1 MDLDAVHLLP
11 LRRNT
16 TAADLPLPHPRH
28 NHSYNHHPPN
38 SNTNNDNDLT
48 PACNSKR
55 SSLASSVDA
64 RDLHDR
70 KPTHSLSRESMLS
83 KESVLSK
90 ETVLSEG
97 GSAGKPRPARK
108 APKPPLAGSLLSVS
122 GAGGTL
128 SRNPRPSR
136 PAPAPPS
143 QTGRSAS
150 LGSVNGVGGPSKEAK
165 ASEAP
170 EAAGG
175 AATPRK
181 QKKPKVV
188 RIPKEKVGLD
198 KISSCPAP
206 SGRPPPLSDDA
217 AAAAA
222 AAAGDAGGADDESSH
237 TQHAQGQDAVVS
249 SSDLKQD
256 DNNGEEVTHCET
268 APRADAED
276 LDNARSAAPFEDGG
290 GNVQESSSQ
299 NDDQPTSQTDR
310 KDPGEEESTAS
321 SVDTVQ
327 QAREK
332 EDSDDQREEASGQSL
347 LDEMKLFLPG
357 LTGSGS
363 ESKEEPSQSTEES
376 APESVAYVDTSPT
389 LTVPSSLL
397 PVTHPPA
404 DDGGG
409 VADTAGEPSAPPEG
423 EPRATSEEERAV
435 SEESKPVQADETS
448 CDSKP
453 DPDTAASTEQTPH
466 PELSDTFQSSLMAS
480 SASSSSSPTS
490 TPRYIRAP
498 PELLEEAEESLVD
511 ELPGRSSPATSAD
524 PSSKAS
530 ALSKPTGYW
539 RFQGSSSNSRNGRGT
554 KQKALKLNK
563 VAPPVVP
570 GVPPP
575 GGVGEG
581 EVEVPPAGA
590 PGRVSKIV
598 HRINRM
604 ASFEEPAPARRTS
617 LQHDPAL
624 PLLGAEDQE
633 QCAETDVPQ
642 ALNAKENPSPSP
654 EPRADSAATA
664 DVVASSSSPQQRRES
679 VQENPTQKLHEK
691 LANGGPGSLT
701 LAGRCSPL
709 NDKLND
715 SIPAVKFPSELDD
728 SVARFPSEVDDS
740 VVKFSSELGDSAED
754 SPRGEGN
761 EGPQRHS
768 REGTP
773 ESEGEGHA
781 RRKSSKKA
789 RAPPPPKSPPPS
801 SSRKIKK

>member
-28 NHSYNHHPPN
+28 NHNYSHHPPN
-38 SNTNNDNDLT
+38 SNNNNDNDLT

-83 KESVLSK
+83 KESVLS
-90 ETVLSEG
+90 EG
-97 GSAGKPRPARK
+97 SSAGKPRPARK

-150 LGSVNGVGGPSKEAK
+150 VGSVNGVGGPGKEAK

-217 AAAAA
+217 VAAADGGGGGGG
-222 AAAGDAGGADDESSH
+222 GDAGGADDESSH
-237 TQHAQGQDAVVS
+237 TQHAQDQDAVVS

-256 DNNGEEVTHCET
+256 DDNGEEVTHCET

-276 LDNARSAAPFEDGG
+276 LDNGRSAPSFEDGG

-327 QAREK
+327 QTREK
-332 EDSDDQREEASGQSL
+332 DSDDQREEANGSSL
-347 LDEMKLFLPG
+347 LDEMKIFLPG

-363 ESKEEPSQSTEES
+363 ESKEAS
-376 APESVAYVDTSPT
+376 APESVAFVDTSPT

-435 SEESKPVQADETS
+435 SEESKPVQADETP

-453 DPDTAASTEQTPH
+453 DPHTAASTEQTPH
-466 PELSDTFQSSLMAS
+466 PELSDTFQSPLVAS
-480 SASSSSSPTS
+480 SASSSSSPSS

-511 ELPGRSSPATSAD
+511 ELPGRSSPAPSAD

-539 RFQGSSSNSRNGRGT
+539 RFQSSSSSNSRNGRGT
-554 KQKALKLNK
+554 KQKAVKLNK

-575 GGVGEG
+575 GGVGEGEG

-617 LQHDPAL
+617 LQRDPAL

-633 QCAETDVPQ
+633 ECGETDVPQ
-642 ALNAKENPSPSP
+642 ALNARENPSPSP

-679 VQENPTQKLHEK
+679 VQDNPAQKLHEK

-701 LAGRCSPL
+701 RAGRSSPL

-715 SIPAVKFPSELDD
+715 SIPAVKFPSDLDD

-740 VVKFSSELGDSAED
+740 VVKFPSELGDSAED

-761 EGPQRHS
+761 QGPQRHS